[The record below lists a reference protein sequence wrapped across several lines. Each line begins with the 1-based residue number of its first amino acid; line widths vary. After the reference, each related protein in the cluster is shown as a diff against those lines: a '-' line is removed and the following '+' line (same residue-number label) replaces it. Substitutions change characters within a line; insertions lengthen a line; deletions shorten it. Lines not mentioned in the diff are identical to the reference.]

1 MIFKF
6 LYRLPQNLRVKAI
19 RFGAKTKKFDLNDM
33 KTFEEIYR
41 DVENG
46 CAILRDIDDLVQEQG
61 MAELLIGFENLDPD
75 FTDNRLS
82 TKTAIYEEKPLR
94 Q

>member
-1 MIFKF
+1 M
-6 LYRLPQNLRVKAI
+6 

-33 KTFEEIYR
+33 KTFEEIYK
-41 DVENG
+41 DIENG
-46 CAILRDIDDLVQEQG
+46 CAVLRDIDDLVQEQG
-61 MAELLIGFENLDPD
+61 IAELLIGFENLDLD

>member
-1 MIFKF
+1 M
-6 LYRLPQNLRVKAI
+6 
-19 RFGAKTKKFDLNDM
+19 RFGVKTKKFDLNDI

-41 DVENG
+41 DIENG
-46 CAILRDIDDLVQEQG
+46 YAILRDIDDLVQEQG
-61 MAELLIGFENLDPD
+61 IAELLIGFENLDLD
-75 FTDNRLS
+75 FTDSRLS

>member
-1 MIFKF
+1 M
-6 LYRLPQNLRVKAI
+6 RVKVI

-41 DVENG
+41 DIENG

-61 MAELLIGFENLDPD
+61 IAELLIGFENLDLD
-75 FTDNRLS
+75 LTDNRLS

>member
-1 MIFKF
+1 M
-6 LYRLPQNLRVKAI
+6 
-19 RFGAKTKKFDLNDM
+19 RFGVKTKKFDLNDI
-33 KTFEEIYR
+33 KTFEEIYK
-41 DVENG
+41 DIENG
-46 CAILRDIDDLVQEQG
+46 CTILRDIDDLVQEQG